1 MYQFLNK
8 EIPMKPI
15 TLLFV
20 LVLLGSCV
28 SKKSYDELQ
37 ETVGYY
43 KEQATVTDSL
53 NNATRNA
60 ELEKQEIEVD
70 LKAAMMEI
78 EQLTATNKSL
88 YGSYQ
93 EMLSKYNSLINQNR
107 EVLSAT
113 SYENLNLQE
122 AVAQKQDQL
131 DQKERALLQMEYDL
145 QQERDRL
152 RTAEYN
158 YTAAQGNLNAKDRRI
173 QELEASLQANER
185 TMNQLRNS
193 MNEVL
198 RGFSSDELSAVER
211 NGKMYLSLSQNLLFS
226 SGSNEIDWKGRQ
238 ALMKVA
244 EALKGNPDIDIT
256 VEGHT
261 DSDGTASKNWD
272 LSVLRATTVVKLLAS
287 YGVPSDRLTAAGRGF
302 YAPVA
307 SNDTRDGKGLNR
319 RTEIVLSPQL
329 DQLYN
334 LIRQ

>member
-1 MYQFLNK
+1 
-8 EIPMKPI
+8 MKPI

-93 EMLSKYNSLINQNR
+93 EMLAKYNSLINQNR

-122 AVAQKQDQL
+122 AVASKQDQL
-131 DQKERALLQMEYDL
+131 DQKERALLQMESEL
-145 QQERDRL
+145 RQERDRL
-152 RTAEYN
+152 RTVEYN
-158 YTAAQGNLNAKDRRI
+158 YTSAQGSLNDKDRRI
-173 QELEASLQANER
+173 QELETSLKANER

-198 RGFSSDELSAVER
+198 RGFSSDDLSAVER
-211 NGKMYLSLSQNLLFS
+211 NGKMYVSLSQNLLFP

-244 EALKGNPDIDIT
+244 EALKSNPDINIT

-272 LSVLRATTVVKLLAS
+272 LSVLRATTIVKLLAT
-287 YGVPSDRLTAAGRGF
+287 YGVPSDRLTASGKAF

-307 SNDTRDGKGLNR
+307 SNDTREGKGLNR
-319 RTEIVLSPQL
+319 RTEIILSPQL

>member
-1 MYQFLNK
+1 
-8 EIPMKPI
+8 MKPI

-93 EMLSKYNSLINQNR
+93 EMLNKYNSLINQNR

-122 AVAQKQDQL
+122 AVASKQDQL
-131 DQKERALLQMEYDL
+131 DQKERALLQMESEL
-145 QQERDRL
+145 RQERDRL

-158 YTAAQGNLNAKDRRI
+158 YTAAQGSLNDKDRRI
-173 QELEASLQANER
+173 QELETSLKANER

-198 RGFSSDELSAVER
+198 RGFSSDDLSAVER
-211 NGKMYLSLSQNLLFS
+211 NGKMYVSLSQNLLFP

-244 EALKGNPDIDIT
+244 EALKSNPDINIT

-272 LSVLRATTVVKLLAS
+272 LSVLRATTIVKLLAT
-287 YGVPSDRLTAAGRGF
+287 YGVPSDRLTASGRAF

-307 SNDTRDGKGLNR
+307 SNDTRAGKGLNR
-319 RTEIVLSPQL
+319 RTEIILSPQL